1 MSGIFSCSVRIAT
14 GQSITSSLLSSDIG
28 SDSND
33 ESPAQVAMRARLEAA
48 GYRCVVA
55 YGADDAIDA
64 IENYL
69 RMQ

>member
-1 MSGIFSCSVRIAT
+1 
-14 GQSITSSLLSSDIG
+14 
-28 SDSND
+28 
-33 ESPAQVAMRARLEAA
+33 MRARLEAA